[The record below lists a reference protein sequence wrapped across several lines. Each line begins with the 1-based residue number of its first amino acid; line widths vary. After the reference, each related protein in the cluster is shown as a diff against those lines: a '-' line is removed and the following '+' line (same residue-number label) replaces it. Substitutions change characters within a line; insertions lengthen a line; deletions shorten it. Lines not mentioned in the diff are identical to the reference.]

1 MQRWRSS
8 RKAYRT
14 HLTKLHRTVTEIMD
28 SSETPNESQLDSL
41 SASIEKLQ
49 RKAKT
54 IGELDTKI
62 AGELQ
67 DPEELE
73 RDVFEAVELQDGI
86 VERIDQIK
94 RFISSHVNPIEPL
107 LPSRISTQS
116 SSLSATAQPFVP
128 PNVVTNPSEDGQR
141 IQNQS
146 SFPSSDSHGSMVSQT
161 SHSISR
167 LPKLSLPSFSGD
179 PLSWQTFW
187 DSFSAAVDS
196 SPVLS
201 GVQKF
206 NYLRTLL
213 QGEAARAVAGFP
225 LTDANY
231 SHSVEILKERF
242 GQTPKDRQCSH
253 ASIIEFTYTKKQY
266 S

>member
-1 MQRWRSS
+1 MENLQRWRSS

-14 HLTKLHRTVTEIMD
+14 HLTKLLRTVTEIMD

-94 RFISSHVNPIEPL
+94 RFISRHVYPIEPL

-116 SSLSATAQPFVP
+116 SSLSATAQPLVP

-141 IQNQS
+141 LQNQ
-146 SFPSSDSHGSMVSQT
+146 F
-161 SHSISR
+161 
-167 LPKLSLPSFSGD
+167 FS
-179 PLSWQTFW
+179 
-187 DSFSAAVDS
+187 
-196 SPVLS
+196 
-201 GVQKF
+201 K
-206 NYLRTLL
+206 
-213 QGEAARAVAGFP
+213 
-225 LTDANY
+225 
-231 SHSVEILKERF
+231 
-242 GQTPKDRQCSH
+242 
-253 ASIIEFTYTKKQY
+253 
-266 S
+266 